1 LRDVRA
7 IVGDVEFELL
17 GNLAAVDQS
26 GDGQADPGCAVQ
38 REETGQSGSAREFRV
53 GWQHP
58 PINLLQRV
66 TT

>member
-1 LRDVRA
+1 LRDVRG

-38 REETGQSGSAREFRV
+38 REETGPVWISAGIP
-53 GWQHP
+53 GWLAAPAH
-58 PINLLQRV
+58 
-66 TT
+66 